1 MGSRT
6 SLLEKKR
13 WIDLLSLTEKHCK
26 MKQKG
31 IGIVDQVGSRYLQIM
46 LPVPLLTC
54 VTSTHWKYGMSS
66 LMQTEQ
72 GVLQLSLVPKVD
84 TFRYYCCMSCCRRES
99 WTIFS
104 TYTCWQHLLGITR
117 QQSRDHSVLSD
128 VYTNSMNQ
136 RLSDVC
142 EDSRRLYTK
151 VHIHLK
157 HHLIL

>member
-1 MGSRT
+1 MSDPASCKFCIAT
-6 SLLEKKR
+6 TLEVWHVKSNTDR
-13 WIDLLSLTEKHCK
+13 GTILDLNAKH
-26 MKQKG
+26 
-31 IGIVDQVGSRYLQIM
+31 
-46 LPVPLLTC
+46 PF
-54 VTSTHWKYGMSS
+54 
-66 LMQTEQ
+66 
-72 GVLQLSLVPKVD
+72 LQLLLVPKVD

-99 WTIFS
+99 WSIFS